1 MIRMQDF
8 GEIAYGGAVTLTE
21 WWDDRRIAD
30 GKITKKDIWKKASF
44 YTYLGIGLPAT
55 LMSAMGWWRQ
65 MGLWA
70 EHVSHGFL
78 YDMPRFIYNIVQ
90 AMGEETT
97 TASRSRA
104 NSDAVRQAQE
114 ILARRRAA
122 PTSVAPSAPT
132 GTRAL
137 PAGASARVLTPMG
150 EEVIASVT

>member
-1 MIRMQDF
+1 MSIRMQDF

-30 GKITKKDIWKKASF
+30 GKIAKKDIWKKASF

-55 LMSAMGWWRQ
+55 LISAMGWWRQ

-90 AMGEETT
+90 AMGTE
-97 TASRSRA
+97 SRSRT

-114 ILARRRAA
+114 ILARRQGAARATPPA
-122 PTSVAPSAPT
+122 
-132 GTRAL
+132 
-137 PAGASARVLTPMG
+137 PAGRQLSTGATARVLTPMG